1 MNKRVVNEY
10 ENAKVMV
17 CDDDLTYLLLMRDTL
32 EAEGFEVIDAA
43 DGEMALSKYLTYRP
57 DILLLDVQMPL
68 LNGFE
73 VCRQVRGLK
82 GSEDIPILMVTGSDD
97 FTSIEKA
104 YEAGATDFLPK
115 PIKWP
120 MIAHRVKYMLRSR
133 EAMHKLK
140 KSEERLR
147 YLAYYDVLTG
157 LPNRQS
163 FREQLEKFI
172 ILAER
177 SHYGVAVLFIDLDRF
192 KRINDTLG
200 HSFGDELLKKVAFK
214 LDENLRQS
222 DLLIRSSEENEVSE
236 MVSKVARMGGDEFT
250 IFLSRIENLEDTAA
264 VAKRII
270 DSVSLPM
277 KIGQYEVVITP
288 SIGISV
294 YPNDG
299 KTVDDLLKNADIA
312 MYYAKETGRRCFKF
326 YSESLN
332 AKALERLELEESMRI
347 ALKKDQFELYFQP
360 QVDLETRRIASV
372 EALIRWNHPQM
383 GLISPAEFIPIAE
396 ESGLIIEIGDWVL
409 KSACRQAKQWEDIGL
424 PCRVGVNLSSLQ
436 FKQSGFIENVR
447 QILDHSRLSPQLLE
461 LELTESVIMSDVDE
475 NIGRLNALK
484 SMGITLAVDDFGTG
498 YSSLSY
504 LKRFPIDTLKID
516 RSFVTDIAVDEDD
529 EAIVSAI
536 IALASTMKLG
546 VIAEGVE
553 TEGQLDILKNYHCSL
568 IQGYFF
574 SRPLNVDD
582 FTTLLKNGLP
592 YLKRKNKKQ

>member
-1 MNKRVVNEY
+1 MNKRAASEY
-10 ENAKVMV
+10 KNVKVMV
-17 CDDDLTYLLLMRDTL
+17 CDDDLTFLLLMRDTL

-43 DGEMALSKYLTYRP
+43 DGETALSKYLTYRP
-57 DILLLDVQMPL
+57 DILWLDVQMPL
-68 LNGFE
+68 LDGFE
-73 VCRQVRGLK
+73 VCQQVRALK
-82 GSEDIPILMVTGSDD
+82 DSEDIPILMVTGSDD
-97 FTSIEKA
+97 FISIEKA

-133 EAMHKLK
+133 AAMDNLK

-163 FREQLEKFI
+163 FREHLEKFI
-172 ILAER
+172 LLAQR
-177 SHYGVAVLFIDLDRF
+177 KNYGVAVLFIDLDRF

-200 HSFGDELLKKVAFK
+200 HSFGDELLKKVAHK

-222 DLLIRSSEENEVSE
+222 DLLSRNSEEGRISE
-236 MVSKVARMGGDEFT
+236 VARMGGDEFT
-250 IFLSRIENLEDTAA
+250 IFLSRIENTEDAA
-264 VAKRII
+264 IVAQRII
-270 DSVSLPM
+270 DSLSEPM

-294 YPNDG
+294 YPTDG
-299 KTVDDLLKNADIA
+299 KSVDDLLKNADIA
-312 MYYAKETGRRCFKF
+312 MYYAKEKGRRCFKF

-332 AKALERLELEESMRI
+332 ARALEKLELEESMRI
-347 ALKKDQFELYFQP
+347 ALEKNQFELFYQP
-360 QVDLETRRIASV
+360 QVDLKTRQIASV
-372 EALIRWNHPQM
+372 EALIRWRHPEM
-383 GLISPAEFIPIAE
+383 GLIAPGEFIPIAE

-409 KSACRQAKQWEDIGL
+409 KNACKQAREWELMGF

-436 FKQSGFIENVR
+436 FKQTGFVESIR
-447 QILDHSRLSPQLLE
+447 RILQQSQLSPRLLE

-475 NIGRLNALK
+475 NIGRLKALK
-484 SMGITLAVDDFGTG
+484 NMGLTLAVDDFGTG

-516 RSFVTDIAVDEDD
+516 RSFVTDIATDEDD

-553 TEGQLDILKNYHCSL
+553 TEGQLSILKNYHCSL

-574 SRPLNVDD
+574 SRPLAVAD
-582 FTTLLKNGLP
+582 FTVMLKNGLP
-592 YLKRKNKKQ
+592 KR